1 MNSISLEESIERIKV
16 AEAKDSKTGILTTS
30 DEIKTFDRI
39 KTIIST
45 YHLLKKD
52 NIDRISYKDYK
63 HSFKIIVDNMPSKEI
78 CNLQFK
84 KSKIIEIDKSR
95 YELKN
100 LSANE
105 ISKHKKK
112 LIDIAKKY
120 LLS

>member
-1 MNSISLEESIERIKV
+1 
-16 AEAKDSKTGILTTS
+16 
-30 DEIKTFDRI
+30 
-39 KTIIST
+39 
-45 YHLLKKD
+45 
-52 NIDRISYKDYK
+52 
-63 HSFKIIVDNMPSKEI
+63 MPSKEI
-78 CNLQFK
+78 CNLQFR

-95 YELKN
+95 YELNN